1 MVTHEL
7 LVCRAS
13 FHANYC
19 NFVTVV
25 EVLYVIKYIK
35 KMVLLRKK
43 KIV

>member
-7 LVCRAS
+7 LVCHAS

-35 KMVLLRKK
+35 TMVLLRKK
-43 KIV
+43 KLV